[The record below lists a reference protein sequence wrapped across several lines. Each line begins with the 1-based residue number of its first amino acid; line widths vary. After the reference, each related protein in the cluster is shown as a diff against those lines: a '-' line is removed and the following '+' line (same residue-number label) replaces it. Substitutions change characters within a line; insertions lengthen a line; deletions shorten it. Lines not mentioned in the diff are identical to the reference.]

1 MDRPLDGYVDVNR
14 DRWKGDRPDSSFE
27 CGAHKAK
34 APENQCFRWFPSAGK
49 QKGRPK
55 PPLASRL
62 FLNSLQVRRLPP
74 EETGRPYCSG
84 AASHNPTARLGG
96 GQLFTPLLVAEKR
109 RGAERAGRC
118 VLEKAMPGCRKY
130 CFGRTERGG
139 THQPQPGD
147 PHEARLFH
155 HADPP
160 PRQGLAAVPAR
171 GPRSLSARGR

>member
-62 FLNSLQVRRLPP
+62 FPNSLQVRRLPQRKQ
-74 EETGRPYCSG
+74 GDRIAAARPLTIPPLASAVDNFPHPCLWQKSD
-84 AASHNPTARLGG
+84 AARSA
-96 GQLFTPLLVAEKR
+96 
-109 RGAERAGRC
+109 
-118 VLEKAMPGCRKY
+118 
-130 CFGRTERGG
+130 
-139 THQPQPGD
+139 
-147 PHEARLFH
+147 
-155 HADPP
+155 
-160 PRQGLAAVPAR
+160 QG
-171 GPRSLSARGR
+171 